1 MATVMREYEPV
12 GPPESFGP
20 TLTLVESKTSPNPF
34 DFDEAENAF
43 RTLGLD
49 AVEEQ
54 PVFVEFQDA
63 YNKPI
68 KPAQF
73 ISRAIFTAVRQRVQ
87 DEGKLRDVY
96 DGLKEVVDDIEKHA
110 DKSDAVI
117 ILHRVVGGL
126 ALHAFSTETE
136 KVCIWKQGSDEYD
149 SGDDDWKE
157 YGNGET
163 MLGGVYFK
171 GNYASFKDKDSRA
184 FERHI
189 FIPDDEA
196 IQLPRIHHDD

>member
-1 MATVMREYEPV
+1 MRECEPV
-12 GPPESFGP
+12 GPAESFGP
-20 TLTLVESKTSPNPF
+20 TLTLVESQISPGPF

-43 RTLGLD
+43 RTLGMD

-54 PVFVEFQDA
+54 PVFVEFKDA

-87 DEGKLRDVY
+87 DEGRLRDVY

-110 DKSDAVI
+110 DKAEPAVI

-126 ALHAFSTETE
+126 ALHTFSTENE
-136 KVCIWKQGSDEYD
+136 EVCIWKQDSDEQA
-149 SGDDDWKE
+149 DDDFLKT
-157 YGNGET
+157 YGRGET

-171 GNYASFKDKDSRA
+171 GNYASFEDKDSRA

-196 IQLPRIHHDD
+196 IQLRIHHDD